1 MLAGL
6 DLIWDKLAL
15 LLLPTNPGALLTV
28 SLLVKLLLPGLPLA
42 DLDTLAELLLL
53 TKPLVERGLP
63 RSVLVT
69 FAELELLA
77 IPLVRGVR
85 LAESARVT
93 SAGLMEVRER
103 LLPELERSE
112 RLRSKVWH

>member
-1 MLAGL
+1 M
-6 DLIWDKLAL
+6 
-15 LLLPTNPGALLTV
+15 
-28 SLLVKLLLPGLPLA
+28 
-42 DLDTLAELLLL
+42 
-53 TKPLVERGLP
+53 ERGLP

-85 LAESARVT
+85 PAESARVT